1 MGSFMHRYAA
11 LGSLIQRSQGIAVA
25 SMLNRGNVFVS
36 PYNCPFPFHQD
47 EMPPSISSPAWST
60 LDLNATGVD
69 HLHPEGLH
77 PDQMQS
83 GCLQAWHS
91 SHLAGLAIA
100 CMPCIPPPSESV
112 STSPWGLQR
121 GCSLSHHSDAKDRGI
136 LLGGKR
142 WQDVMAATC

>member
-1 MGSFMHRYAA
+1 MHRYAA

-69 HLHPEGLH
+69 DLYPEGLH
-77 PDQMQS
+77 PEQIQS

-91 SHLAGLAIA
+91 SHLAGLAMHA
-100 CMPCIPPPSESV
+100 CRASHPLLKAF
-112 STSPWGLQR
+112 LQALGAYR
-121 GCSLSHHSDAKDRGI
+121 G
-136 LLGGKR
+136 
-142 WQDVMAATC
+142 DVHYLITLMRRIEAFC